1 MTKLLSSKIG
11 ISCYSLSLQHVRLHI
26 NGPGRTLALR
36 YYELS
41 LFSTP
46 LDAVTGRYFVWGF
59 QFPLF
64 KPPSLLYTLLLLLL
78 LRRAWSLIFLRQRQ
92 SLFVYCRSF
101 CKLFQTYQAK
111 PRLSLPSSR
120 LTG

>member
-11 ISCYSLSLQHVRLHI
+11 ISCYSLSIQHVRLHI
-26 NGPGRTLALR
+26 NGPGRKLALR

-59 QFPLF
+59 SISFF
-64 KPPSLLYTLLLLLL
+64 YAAKFTLY
-78 LRRAWSLIFLRQRQ
+78 AS
-92 SLFVYCRSF
+92 SF
-101 CKLFQTYQAK
+101 IMIA
-111 PRLSLPSSR
+111 
-120 LTG
+120 